1 MFLAFNIMCV
11 NLRDVTAFRTHA
23 FQPPPFSAICPKER
37 TKLVPRGGSRSR
49 DRYLEGEAS
58 LRKGVLFMLILR
70 KEKPKLLWTAV

>member
-1 MFLAFNIMCV
+1 MLFNPY
-11 NLRDVTAFRTHA
+11 LS
-23 FQPPPFSAICPKER
+23 PPSAPKER

-58 LRKGVLFMLILR
+58 LRKGVLYTLILR